1 LSSKA
6 IGAADFVAII
16 RRGIDRVQKLSS
28 SEVERELA
36 LLEGWRLDQG
46 KRFREFVFSDF
57 SRAFGF
63 MTASALVAESM
74 NHHPDWFNHYSI
86 VKVWLDSHEV
96 SGISMLDVDLAKK
109 MNSLYLSE

>member
-1 LSSKA
+1 
-6 IGAADFVAII
+6 
-16 RRGIDRVQKLSS
+16 
-28 SEVERELA
+28 
-36 LLEGWRLDQG
+36 
-46 KRFREFVFSDF
+46 
-57 SRAFGF
+57 